1 MSEEEK
7 VEEEVKPKRRM
18 FRRAENGSDWVAKED
33 VRTFMSWEKEK
44 ITTVMA
50 AKRIA
55 RNNEWEELTTD
66 EFIELAHCLGYWRKG
81 EI

>member
-7 VEEEVKPKRRM
+7 VEGEVQPKKRM
-18 FRRAENGSDWVAKED
+18 FRRAENGSGWIARED
-33 VRTFMSWEKEK
+33 VKTFKAWEKEE
-44 ITTVMA
+44 ITSVMA

-55 RNNEWEELTTD
+55 RNNEWDYLTD
-66 EFIELAHCLGYWRKG
+66 KEFVELAHSLGYWRKG

>member
-7 VEEEVKPKRRM
+7 VEETKTKKRM
-18 FRRAENGSDWVAKED
+18 FKRVESGSDWVAKED
-33 VRTFMSWEKEK
+33 VRTFKAWEKEE
-44 ITTVMA
+44 ITVVMA

-66 EFIELAHCLGYWRKG
+66 EFIELAHSLGYWRKG

>member
-1 MSEEEK
+1 MSKEEK
-7 VEEEVKPKRRM
+7 IEETKPKKRM
-18 FRRAENGSDWVAKED
+18 FKRAESGSDWVAKED
-33 VRTFMSWEKEK
+33 VRTFKAWEKEE
-44 ITTVMA
+44 ITVVMA

-66 EFIELAHCLGYWRKG
+66 EFVELAHSLGYWRKG